1 MLSDE
6 VTEKV
11 VERLVNRIE
20 EVNLYAL
27 KKMGNTIKEIGT
39 INPSDVHELVEIMQY
54 GGDYDKIVK
63 KLAEVTEL
71 NVKDIYKIFDE
82 VAKTDTQFAEK
93 FYKYRNKKFIPY
105 KDNEVL
111 QRQVRQIAEITAD
124 TYRNITRNN
133 VIGFK
138 TRDANGK
145 VIHKGLKETY
155 QDVVDRAVM
164 AISQGK
170 DTYQGQ
176 VYSIMKELGT
186 SGLTTVEYESGRS
199 VRLDSAVRM
208 QLRGA
213 IRDLHTRTQE
223 EIGKDINADG
233 WEISVHGHPAPDH
246 EDVQGRQ
253 FSIEEFNKF
262 QNDELAVSYDGIEFP
277 AEFNN
282 RDRRAIGQYNCY
294 HYPFSII
301 LGLDKP
307 QYSDEQLKKI
317 KEDNDKGFEFEGRH
331 YTLYEGTQLQR
342 EIETEIRRQKD
353 LQILGKTGGNEQLAN
368 EAQKKINQLTQKY
381 YELHQASDLPTKLD
395 RLRVEGYTEIKL
407 DEEEV
412 VKQKKN
418 GSKSTSRKEKEPKEV
433 VKELSKEEKEE
444 YYHML
449 IRDLNDNNVIVDR
462 SMVLV
467 DEDIRNEQLEQ
478 VLNLTEKYPL
488 DTYDKRQLTLECK
501 KLRGSRIAEA
511 SYTDKYIALSNKYY
525 MDKDDLLETEKR
537 ITNNG
542 WAYKLKDEK
551 DMAIYSITHEYGHQI
566 EYEYIRK
573 MKEQARRAGRR
584 FVYTQA
590 DRELRDTLMS
600 ATMRKTGEKLT
611 ITQFKDKY
619 FSRYAKSK
627 QNYEW
632 FAEIFAQSQLGE
644 KTAFTEAFLE
654 WLEVF
659 YQ

>member
-6 VTEKV
+6 VIEKI

-27 KKMGNTIKEIGT
+27 KKIGGTIKKIGT

-138 TRDANGK
+138 TRDENGK

-176 VYSIMKELGT
+176 VYSIMKELGA

-418 GSKSTSRKEKEPKEV
+418 GSKSTSRKEKEPKSFDFNEQKEKLRQKGIIVNDDIKELDEDLVKRNLIYLEELRDKYDVTDVQELLLEEGSGSNNNFIGTTFYANNRIKLNKKYYKGGKLLEV
-433 VKELSKEEKEE
+433 EKQSQKFGWHSKVKE
-444 YYHML
+444 
-449 IRDLNDNNVIVDR
+449 
-462 SMVLV
+462 
-467 DEDIRNEQLEQ
+467 
-478 VLNLTEKYPL
+478 
-488 DTYDKRQLTLECK
+488 
-501 KLRGSRIAEA
+501 
-511 SYTDKYIALSNKYY
+511 
-525 MDKDDLLETEKR
+525 DDL
-537 ITNNG
+537 
-542 WAYKLKDEK
+542 D
-551 DMAIYSITHEYGHQI
+551 IYTIAHEYGHAI
-566 EYEYIRK
+566 ENNYARKYIKRAYGIDTSK
-573 MKEQARRAGRR
+573 RRDAFTYKEK
-584 FVYTQA
+584 
-590 DRELRDTLMS
+590 ELRQEIDKDIRNSMFRDIQS
-600 ATMRKTGEKLT
+600 QEKIS
-611 ITQFKDKY
+611 ITEIKKKY
-619 FSRYAKSK
+619 FSGYANSK
-627 QNYEW
+627 RHYEW
-632 FAEIFAQSQLGE
+632 FAETFAQMELGE
-644 KTAFTEAFLE
+644 ENPMTRAMKK
-654 WLEVF
+654 WLEDN
-659 YQ
+659 YYE